1 MNQKTVQA
9 KMAAALFAAS
19 VATASAFAAEP
30 FVTWNGANGNPQIQ
44 TGLGNWTETFGYWF
58 FYTDKNDGDGS
69 NIAWPAM
76 MDPPYYGTL
85 DPVILECKGLCG
97 TAVLKG
103 GTAIEKPFVGFGF
116 SIVGETSDTDP
127 TLAAGDAS
135 AWNGLCVTY
144 TSDTDLLLQL
154 GPGPISN
161 PNGLILDGVGPDAEP
176 AQAISYP
183 TATLPASKTGNVA
196 RVAWSDFKQIPSH
209 SSAPIID
216 GETAAKQLSLILFK
230 LQSEPGNYDFN
241 ICAVGPK
248 DGSCPEKCGSST
260 TVTAKTFDTWN
271 GADYVYQVQTG
282 LGNETE
288 TNGIWYG
295 YGDDNK
301 GGDSK
306 IKWPVEMCH
315 EYETCTK
322 YFFNG
327 VIEHCLGFCGTARLD
342 QRTSATKPFIGVGFN
357 IVGET
362 STTNNTPAAGDA
374 SSWGGL
380 CVTYTSD
387 VDLQL
392 ELGLGDIVDSTISYA
407 NPAVTLPATK
417 EASIL
422 PPKGKNGNKVVVSW
436 SDFKMPSWYDGAI
449 KIDGETAAKQLV
461 SVRFKLQA
469 EPGDYDFNICAVGP
483 KDGICPEECG
493 ISSEETRIPIAR
505 GTTTAKAILNG
516 STLSFTGIKSAA
528 TAEVMNSL
536 GQVVAREAIEG
547 ATSTLN
553 LAHLDAGIY
562 MVRVTG
568 KSVKFTNKIV
578 VR

>member
-19 VATASAFAAEP
+19 VASTSAFAAEP
-30 FVTWNGANGNPQIQ
+30 FVTWNGVDEKPQVQ
-44 TGLGNWTETFGYWF
+44 TGLANETQTNGYWF
-58 FYTDKNDGDGS
+58 YYTNKNDGDGS
-69 NIAWPAM
+69 NVAWPAM
-76 MDPPYYGTL
+76 MDPPYYETF

-97 TAVLKG
+97 NAILKG
-103 GTAIEKPFVGFGF
+103 GSAIEKPFVGFGF
-116 SIVGETSDTDP
+116 AVVGETSATDN

-161 PNGLILDGVGPDAEP
+161 PNGKILDGEGPDAEP

-248 DGSCPEKCGSST
+248 DGTCPEK
-260 TVTAKTFDTWN
+260 
-271 GADYVYQVQTG
+271 
-282 LGNETE
+282 
-288 TNGIWYG
+288 
-295 YGDDNK
+295 
-301 GGDSK
+301 
-306 IKWPVEMCH
+306 
-315 EYETCTK
+315 
-322 YFFNG
+322 
-327 VIEHCLGFCGTARLD
+327 
-342 QRTSATKPFIGVGFN
+342 
-357 IVGET
+357 
-362 STTNNTPAAGDA
+362 
-374 SSWGGL
+374 
-380 CVTYTSD
+380 
-387 VDLQL
+387 
-392 ELGLGDIVDSTISYA
+392 
-407 NPAVTLPATK
+407 
-417 EASIL
+417 
-422 PPKGKNGNKVVVSW
+422 
-436 SDFKMPSWYDGAI
+436 
-449 KIDGETAAKQLV
+449 
-461 SVRFKLQA
+461 
-469 EPGDYDFNICAVGP
+469 
-483 KDGICPEECG
+483 CG

-516 STLSFTGIKSAA
+516 RTLSFTGVKSTA

-536 GQVVAREAIEG
+536 GQVIARGAIES

-562 MVRVTG
+562 LVRVTG
-568 KSVKFTNKIV
+568 KAVNFSNRIV

>member
-19 VATASAFAAEP
+19 VASAFAAGP
-30 FVTWNGANGNPQIQ
+30 FETWNGADAYQIQ
-44 TGLGNWTETFGYWF
+44 TGLGNETETNGYWF
-58 FYTDKNDGDGS
+58 EYYDGTSYIDWVVYWEFPWEFV
-69 NIAWPAM
+69 A
-76 MDPPYYGTL
+76 DPIIDRCG
-85 DPVILECKGLCG
+85 GLCG
-97 TAVLKG
+97 KAILKESAS
-103 GTAIEKPFVGFGF
+103 TEKPFVGFGF
-116 SIVGETSDTDP
+116 GVVGETSDTDQ

-135 AWNGLCVTY
+135 AWGGLCVTY
-144 TSDTDLLLQL
+144 TSDVDLLLQL

-161 PNGLILDGVGPDAEP
+161 PNGLLLDNTGPDAEP

-216 GETAAKQLSLILFK
+216 GETAAKQLSLISFK
-230 LQSEPGNYDFN
+230 LQADPGSYDFN
-241 ICAVGPK
+241 ICAIGPK
-248 DGSCPEKCGSST
+248 DGTCPEKCGSST

-322 YFFNG
+322 YYFDA
-327 VIEHCLGFCGTARLD
+327 VIEHCGGFCGTARLD
-342 QRTSATKPFIGVGFN
+342 QGTSATKPFIGVGFN

-374 SSWGGL
+374 SAWGGL

-392 ELGLGDIVDSTISYA
+392 ELGLGETVDSTISYA
-407 NPAVTLPATK
+407 NPAVTLPAAK
-417 EASIL
+417 EASFL
-422 PPKGKNGNKVVVSW
+422 PPKGKNGNKVIVSW
-436 SDFKMPSWYDGAI
+436 SDFKQPSWYNGSV
-449 KIDGETAAKQLV
+449 KFDGETAAKQLV
-461 SVRFKLQA
+461 NIRFKLQA

-493 ISSEETRIPIAR
+493 ISSEEMRIPIAR
-505 GTTTAKAILNG
+505 GVATAKAILVG
-516 STLSFTGIKSAA
+516 RTLGFTGIKSNA
-528 TAEVMNSL
+528 TAEVLNSL
-536 GQVVAREAIEG
+536 GQVVARGAIEG
-547 ATSTLN
+547 DATTLN
-553 LAHLDAGIY
+553 LSHLDAGIY
-562 MVRVTG
+562 MVRVVG
-568 KSVKFTNKIV
+568 KSTNFTNKIV
-578 VR
+578 LK

>member
-1 MNQKTVQA
+1 MDKKIVLFTSFFAVSIA
-9 KMAAALFAAS
+9 VTTSFAAN
-19 VATASAFAAEP
+19 P

-69 NIAWPAM
+69 NVAWPAM

-85 DPVILECKGLCG
+85 DPVILECKGICG

-116 SIVGETSDTDP
+116 TVVGETSDSNP

-161 PNGLILDGVGPDAEP
+161 PNGKILDGEGPDAEP

-248 DGSCPEKCGSST
+248 DGTCPEKCST
-260 TVTAKTFDTWN
+260 T
-271 GADYVYQVQTG
+271 
-282 LGNETE
+282 
-288 TNGIWYG
+288 
-295 YGDDNK
+295 
-301 GGDSK
+301 
-306 IKWPVEMCH
+306 
-315 EYETCTK
+315 
-322 YFFNG
+322 
-327 VIEHCLGFCGTARLD
+327 
-342 QRTSATKPFIGVGFN
+342 
-357 IVGET
+357 
-362 STTNNTPAAGDA
+362 
-374 SSWGGL
+374 
-380 CVTYTSD
+380 
-387 VDLQL
+387 
-392 ELGLGDIVDSTISYA
+392 
-407 NPAVTLPATK
+407 
-417 EASIL
+417 
-422 PPKGKNGNKVVVSW
+422 
-436 SDFKMPSWYDGAI
+436 
-449 KIDGETAAKQLV
+449 
-461 SVRFKLQA
+461 
-469 EPGDYDFNICAVGP
+469 
-483 KDGICPEECG
+483 
-493 ISSEETRIPIAR
+493 SSEQGIQIAR
-505 GTTTAKAILNG
+505 GTSTAKAILNG
-516 STLSFTGIKSAA
+516 RTLGFTGIKSTA

-536 GQVVAREAIEG
+536 GQVVARGAIDG
-547 ATSTLN
+547 AASTLN

-562 MVRVTG
+562 LVRVTG
-568 KSVKFTNKIV
+568 KSANFTSKITLN
-578 VR
+578 